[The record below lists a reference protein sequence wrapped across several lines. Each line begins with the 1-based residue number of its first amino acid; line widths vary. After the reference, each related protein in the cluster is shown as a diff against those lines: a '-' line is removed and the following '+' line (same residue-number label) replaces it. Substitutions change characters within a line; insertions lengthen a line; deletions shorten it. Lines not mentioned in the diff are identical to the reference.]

1 MGLFQLEKHEI
12 VAVHVS
18 IRHEKRTR
26 ATKQGG
32 RTSEGG
38 IIEGASGQTGY
49 GSGQVGTTGRVK
61 DNSVKHWK
69 TRKIVTVAHESVKM
83 LDDTQQIR

>member
-1 MGLFQLEKHEI
+1 MGLFQMEKHEM

-49 GSGQVGTTGRVK
+49 GVGR
-61 DNSVKHWK
+61 
-69 TRKIVTVAHESVKM
+69 
-83 LDDTQQIR
+83 